1 MAVLFYIE
9 ISAVSPT
16 YTSELTVAE
25 KKAWAELAI
34 WVSALLFIWMRLTA
48 GIDVL
53 GQSIGLTVIEQS
65 ASRVFG
71 AYLGVGIL
79 AAIAQLVVW
88 GYFKSK
94 GELID
99 FRDERDL
106 AIERQANQVAYLV
119 GLFAAQFVI
128 IHVLANEAFQRRD
141 ITILDLT
148 SATGIVL
155 ALITILLLQEVAR
168 NIALLVLYKRS

>member
-1 MAVLFYIE
+1 MTRLFYKRVSAVL
-9 ISAVSPT
+9 PT
-16 YTSELTVAE
+16 YTPELSVAE

-34 WVSALLFIWMRLTA
+34 WVGALLFIWMRLTA
-48 GIDVL
+48 GVDVL

-88 GYFKSK
+88 AYFKSK

-106 AIERQANQVAYLV
+106 AIEKQANQVAYWV
-119 GLFAAQFVI
+119 GLVAAQSVI
-128 IHVLANEAFQRRD
+128 IHVLANDAFKRSD
-141 ITILDLT
+141 ITILELT